1 MSINTRIKL
10 KRDTTANWNA
20 ALGFIPLEGEL
31 IIYLDG
37 RQIEQD
43 G

>member
-1 MSINTRIKL
+1 MRYEMSTINTRIKL

-20 ALGFIPLEGEL
+20 ARGFIPLEGEV

-37 RQIEQD
+37 
-43 G
+43 